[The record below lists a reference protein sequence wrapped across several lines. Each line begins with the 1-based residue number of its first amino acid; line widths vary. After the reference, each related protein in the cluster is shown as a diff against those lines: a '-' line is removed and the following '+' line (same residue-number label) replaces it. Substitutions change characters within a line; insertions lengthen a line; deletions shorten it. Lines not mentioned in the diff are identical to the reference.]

1 MIDYWSPFCVLNL
14 KEEKHTTKKKGR
26 GQIVKGGFILFLDF
40 KIKILFCCFQ
50 DFCFFLLLLSFLCHV
65 NDIVF
70 CCKKRLSLCIV
81 NILLLFL
88 YFCLLAGSR
97 WK

>member
-40 KIKILFCCFQ
+40 VLLFSRFL
-50 DFCFFLLLLSFLCHV
+50 FFLLLLSFLCHV

-81 NILLLFL
+81 NIL
-88 YFCLLAGSR
+88 
-97 WK
+97 

>member
-50 DFCFFLLLLSFLCHV
+50 DFCFFCYYYHFYVMLMISSSAARKGFLFVLLIFY
-65 NDIVF
+65 NFF
-70 CCKKRLSLCIV
+70 CFFVC
-81 NILLLFL
+81 
-88 YFCLLAGSR
+88 
-97 WK
+97 

>member
-40 KIKILFCCFQ
+40 KIKILFCCF
-50 DFCFFLLLLSFLCHV
+50 
-65 NDIVF
+65 
-70 CCKKRLSLCIV
+70 
-81 NILLLFL
+81 
-88 YFCLLAGSR
+88 
-97 WK
+97 

>member
-50 DFCFFLLLLSFLCHV
+50 DFFFCYYYHFYVMLMISSSAARKDFLFVLLIIFYYF
-65 NDIVF
+65 F
-70 CCKKRLSLCIV
+70 CIFVC
-81 NILLLFL
+81 
-88 YFCLLAGSR
+88 
-97 WK
+97 